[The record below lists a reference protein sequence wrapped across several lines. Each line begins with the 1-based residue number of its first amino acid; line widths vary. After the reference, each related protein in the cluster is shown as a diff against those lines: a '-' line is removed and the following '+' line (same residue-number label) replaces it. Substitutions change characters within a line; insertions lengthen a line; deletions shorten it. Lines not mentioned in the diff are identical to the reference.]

1 MDSSI
6 LIIVLSLSVLIS
18 YAFDLFSSRFKT
30 PSVLLLLLLGLL
42 TKQATDYFG
51 VQVPYVNT
59 ILPTLGT
66 LGLILIVLEGGLDL
80 ELHTDR
86 LSVLR
91 RTLLASFLAIVGG
104 TLLIAGMLYLLL
116 NDSFYHCLIAAL
128 PLSIVSSTVTV
139 RHVEQLSATQREYAI
154 SESAFANILGIMAYN
169 FLLLSRDSVVG
180 AVWLFTRDTLVMAL
194 ISLGCCFLLLYLIG
208 RINHRIKFLPIISV
222 LFLVYALAEINHL
235 SSLLLILIFGL
246 FLNNTELFIRGRLS
260 LILKN
265 DLFEKELEQLKNLTA
280 EGSFV
285 VRTFF
290 FLILGYA
297 AVPRE
302 LIDVDAL
309 IVSVLAVSTVV
320 AWRWVTLRLTYRGV
334 SSPLVWIAP
343 RGLITI
349 LLYLTIPED
358 LRLQGFRDGIPML
371 VVVLSSL
378 VVMTGVLRYKPV
390 KGMMTGSPER

>member
-18 YAFDLFSSRFKT
+18 YGFDLFSSRFKT
-30 PSVLLLLLLGLL
+30 PSVLLLLLLGML
-42 TKQATDYFG
+42 TRQATQYFD
-51 VQVPYVNT
+51 VQVLYVNA

-91 RTLLASFLAIVGG
+91 RTLLASLLAIVGG
-104 TLLIAGMLYLLL
+104 TLLMAGMLYLLL

-128 PLSIVSSTVTV
+128 PFSIISSTATV
-139 RHVEQLSATQREYAI
+139 QRVDQLSGGQREYAVY
-154 SESAFANILGIMAYN
+154 ESAFASILGIMAYN
-169 FLLLSRDSVVG
+169 FLLLSRDSVLS
-180 AVWLFTRDTLVMAL
+180 AVWLFARDTFFMAI
-194 ISLGCCFLLLYLIG
+194 ISLICCFLLLYLIG

-265 DLFEKELEQLKNLTA
+265 DLFEKELDQLKNLTA

-290 FLILGYA
+290 YLILGY
-297 AVPRE
+297 VTIPQE

-309 IVSVLAVSTVV
+309 IVSALFVLIIIG
-320 AWRWVTLRLTYRGV
+320 WRWVTLRLTYWGT
-334 SSPLVWIAP
+334 SGALLWIAP

-349 LLYLTIPED
+349 LLYLNIPED
-358 LRLQGFRDGIPML
+358 LRLQGFRQGIPLL
-371 VVVLSSL
+371 VVVFLYL
-378 VVMTGVLRYKPV
+378 VLMTGIVGKRKA
-390 KGMMTGSPER
+390 KA

>member
-30 PSVLLLLLLGLL
+30 PSVLLLLLLGML
-42 TKQATDYFG
+42 TRQATEYFN

-80 ELHTDR
+80 ELHADR
-86 LSVLR
+86 LNIIR
-91 RTLLASFLAIVGG
+91 RTLLASLLAIIGG
-104 TLLIAGMLYLLL
+104 TLIMASMLYLLL

-128 PLSIVSSTVTV
+128 PFSIVSSTVTA
-139 RHVEQLSATQREYAI
+139 QTATNLLGGQREFAI
-154 SESAFANILGIMAYN
+154 YESAYASILGIMAYN
-169 FLLLSRDSVVG
+169 FLVLSRDSVLG
-180 AVWLFTRDTLVMAL
+180 AVWSFARDTLAMAV

-222 LFLVYALAEINHL
+222 LFLVYALAEINHM

-246 FLNNTELFIRGRLS
+246 FLNNTDLFIRGRLS
-260 LILKN
+260 QILKN
-265 DLFEKELEQLKNLTA
+265 DLFEKELDQLKNLTA
-280 EGSFV
+280 EGAFV

-290 FLILGYA
+290 YLILGYA
-297 AVPRE
+297 AVPQS
-302 LIDVDAL
+302 LIDIDAL
-309 IVSVLAVSTVV
+309 IVSVLFVAAIVS
-320 AWRWVTLRLTYRGV
+320 WRWVTLRLTYTG
-334 SSPLVWIAP
+334 PLTPLLWIAP

-349 LLYLTIPED
+349 LLYLNIPED
-358 LRLQGFRDGIPML
+358 LRLVGFREGIPML
-371 VVVLSSL
+371 VVVLSS
-378 VVMTGVLRYKPV
+378 VVAMIGLLGNKSMKSV
-390 KGMMTGSPER
+390 E

>member
-30 PSVLLLLLLGLL
+30 PSVLLLLMLGIV
-42 TKQATDYFG
+42 TRQVTEYAD

-80 ELHTDR
+80 ELHIDR

-91 RTLLASFLAIVGG
+91 RTLLSSLLTIVGG
-104 TLLIAGMLYLLL
+104 TLLMAGMLYLLL

-128 PLSIVSSTVTV
+128 PFSIVSSTVTIQTI
-139 RHVEQLSATQREYAI
+139 EQLSGGQREYAVY
-154 SESAFANILGIMAYN
+154 ESAFASILGIMAYN
-169 FLLLSRDSVVG
+169 FLLLSRDSVLG
-180 AVWLFTRDTLVMAL
+180 AVWSFTRDTLVMAL
-194 ISLGCCFLLLYLIG
+194 ISLACCFLLLYLIG

-297 AVPRE
+297 AVPVE
-302 LIDVDAL
+302 LIDTDAL
-309 IVSVLAVSTVV
+309 IVSGLFIVIIL
-320 AWRWVTLRLTYRGV
+320 AWRWVTIRLTFRGV
-334 SSPLVWIAP
+334 PGPLLWIAP

-349 LLYLTIPED
+349 LLYLNIPED
-358 LRLQGFRDGIPML
+358 LRLEGFRPGIPIL
-371 VVVLSSL
+371 VVVLSSI
-378 VVMTGVLRYKPV
+378 VVMS
-390 KGMMTGSPER
+390 GMLGRKTVVSEE

>member
-30 PSVLLLLLLGLL
+30 PSVLLLLLLGIL
-42 TKQATDYFG
+42 TRQATEYFD
-51 VQVPYVNT
+51 VQVPYVNA

-80 ELHTDR
+80 ELHIDR

-91 RTLLASFLAIVGG
+91 RTLLASLLTIVGG
-104 TLLIAGMLYLLL
+104 TLLMAGMLYLLL

-128 PLSIVSSTVTV
+128 PFSIISSTVTV
-139 RHVEQLSATQREYAI
+139 QSVSQLSGGQREYAVY
-154 SESAFANILGIMAYN
+154 ESAFASILGIMAYN
-169 FLLLSRDSVVG
+169 FLLLSRESVLG
-180 AVWLFTRDTLVMAL
+180 AVWSFARDTLTMAL
-194 ISLGCCFLLLYLIG
+194 ISLACCFLLLYLIG
-208 RINHRIKFLPIISV
+208 RISHRIKFLPIISV

-265 DLFEKELEQLKNLTA
+265 DLFEKELDQLKNLTA

-297 AVPRE
+297 AVPSE
-302 LIDVDAL
+302 LMDTDAL
-309 IVSVLAVSTVV
+309 IVSALFVIIIL
-320 AWRWVTLRLTYRGV
+320 AWRWVTLGLTYWG
-334 SSPLVWIAP
+334 SSSSLLWIAP

-349 LLYLTIPED
+349 LLYLNIPED
-358 LRLQGFRDGIPML
+358 LRLQGFREGIPIL

-378 VVMTGVLRYKPV
+378 VVMPGVLGHRPV
-390 KGMMTGSPER
+390 KEGS

>member
-18 YAFDLFSSRFKT
+18 YGFDLFSSRFKT
-30 PSVLLLLLLGLL
+30 PSVLLLLLLGML
-42 TKQATDYFG
+42 TRQATQYFD
-51 VQVPYVNT
+51 VQVLYVNA

-91 RTLLASFLAIVGG
+91 RTLLASLLAIVGG
-104 TLLIAGMLYLLL
+104 TLLMAGMLYLLL

-128 PLSIVSSTVTV
+128 PFSIISSTVTV
-139 RHVEQLSATQREYAI
+139 QRVDQLSGGQREYAVY
-154 SESAFANILGIMAYN
+154 ESAFASILGIMAYN
-169 FLLLSRDSVVG
+169 FLLLSRDSVLS
-180 AVWLFTRDTLVMAL
+180 AVWLFARDTFFMAI
-194 ISLGCCFLLLYLIG
+194 ISLICCFLLLYLIG

-265 DLFEKELEQLKNLTA
+265 DLFEKELDQLKNLTA

-290 FLILGYA
+290 YLILGYVA
-297 AVPRE
+297 IPQE
-302 LIDVDAL
+302 LIDADAL
-309 IVSVLAVSTVV
+309 IVSALFVLIIIG
-320 AWRWVTLRLTYRGV
+320 WRWVTLRLTYWGTSGALLWV
-334 SSPLVWIAP
+334 AP

-349 LLYLTIPED
+349 LLYLNIPED
-358 LRLQGFRDGIPML
+358 LRLQGFRQGIPLL
-371 VVVLSSL
+371 VVVFLYL
-378 VVMTGVLRYKPV
+378 VVMTGVMGKRKV
-390 KGMMTGSPER
+390 KE

>member
-18 YAFDLFSSRFKT
+18 YGFDLFSSRFKT
-30 PSVLLLLLLGLL
+30 PSVLLLLLLGML
-42 TKQATDYFG
+42 TRQATQYFD
-51 VQVPYVNT
+51 VQVPYVNA

-91 RTLLASFLAIVGG
+91 RTLLASLLAIVGG
-104 TLLIAGMLYLLL
+104 TLLMAGMLYLLL

-128 PLSIVSSTVTV
+128 PFSIISSTVTV
-139 RHVEQLSATQREYAI
+139 QRVDQLLGGQREYAVY
-154 SESAFANILGIMAYN
+154 ESAFASILGIMAYN
-169 FLLLSRDSVVG
+169 FLLLSRDSVLS
-180 AVWLFTRDTLVMAL
+180 AVWLFAQDTFIMAI
-194 ISLGCCFLLLYLIG
+194 ISLICCFLLLYLIG

-265 DLFEKELEQLKNLTA
+265 DLFEKELDQLKNLTA

-290 FLILGYA
+290 YLILGYA
-297 AVPRE
+297 AIPRE
-302 LIDVDAL
+302 LVDVDAL
-309 IVSVLAVSTVV
+309 IVSALFVLIIIG
-320 AWRWVTLRLTYRGV
+320 WRWVTLRLTYWGTSGALLWV
-334 SSPLVWIAP
+334 AP

-349 LLYLTIPED
+349 LLYLNIPED
-358 LRLQGFRDGIPML
+358 LRLQGFREGIPLL
-371 VVVLSSL
+371 VVVLLYL
-378 VVMTGVLRYKPV
+378 VVMAGI
-390 KGMMTGSPER
+390 MGSRKVR

>member
-1 MDSSI
+1 MDSSL

-30 PSVLLLLLLGLL
+30 PSVLLLLLLGMI
-42 TKQATDYFG
+42 TRQATEYFD

-86 LSVLR
+86 LSILR
-91 RTLLASFLAIVGG
+91 RTLLASLLGIIGG
-104 TLLIAGMLYLLL
+104 TLLMAGMLFLLL

-128 PLSIVSSTVTV
+128 PFSIISSSLTAQIITSLSDG
-139 RHVEQLSATQREYAI
+139 QREFAVY
-154 SESAFANILGIMAYN
+154 ESAYASILGIMAFN
-169 FLLLSRDSVVG
+169 FLLLSRDSVLG
-180 AVWLFTRDTLVMAL
+180 AVLSFTRDTLVMAV

-260 LILKN
+260 RIFKN
-265 DLFEKELEQLKNLTA
+265 DLFEKELDQLKNLTA

-290 FLILGYA
+290 YLIFGYA
-297 AVPRE
+297 AVPQD
-302 LIDVDAL
+302 LVHTDAL
-309 IVSVLAVSTVV
+309 IVSGLFMVVIV
-320 AWRWVTLRLTYRGV
+320 AWRWVTLRLTYRGQMG
-334 SSPLVWIAP
+334 PLLWIAP

-349 LLYLTIPED
+349 LLYLNIPED
-358 LRLQGFRDGIPML
+358 LRLMGFREGIPML
-371 VVVLSSL
+371 VWCCHRF
-378 VVMTGVLRYKPV
+378 GDGGGHRP
-390 KGMMTGSPER
+390 